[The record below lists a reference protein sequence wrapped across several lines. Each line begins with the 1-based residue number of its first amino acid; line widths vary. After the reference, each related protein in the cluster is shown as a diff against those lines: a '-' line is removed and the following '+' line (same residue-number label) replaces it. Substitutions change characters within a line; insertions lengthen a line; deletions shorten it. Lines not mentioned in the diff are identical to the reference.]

1 MERKDG
7 KGGRPVGE
15 WYTVP
20 REVSL
25 ERTLKEL
32 AQYRIDHD
40 GVLGAR

>member
-1 MERKDG
+1 MDRMDG
-7 KGGRPVGE
+7 KGSAPAGE

-32 AQYRIDHD
+32 AQFRMQQE
-40 GVLGAR
+40 GLVR